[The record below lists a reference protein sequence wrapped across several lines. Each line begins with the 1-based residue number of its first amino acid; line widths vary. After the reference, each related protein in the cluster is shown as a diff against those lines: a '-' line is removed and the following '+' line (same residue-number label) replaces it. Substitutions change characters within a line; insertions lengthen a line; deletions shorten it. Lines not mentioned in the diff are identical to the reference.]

1 MNYCVLLFY
10 KYVQFNEP
18 EIFRENH
25 LKFCVDNNIK
35 GRVFIADEGINGTVS
50 GTKDDI
56 EKYKFHL
63 TSYPEFSDM
72 IFKEDEAED
81 HAFRKMH
88 VRVKNE
94 IVNSGLG
101 EINFSKGGKRL
112 KPEMLKEFYENGEE
126 FVIIDARNKYES
138 EIGKF
143 KNALTPDL
151 ETFRDWKNI
160 ISEIEDFKNKT
171 VVTYCTGGIRCEK
184 ASAYLVENGFKN
196 VFQLDGGIVTYTK
209 KFPDT
214 YWEGSIFVFDERRI
228 VEPNSKEELKHIAE
242 CYYCGRPTSY
252 YINCH
257 NYDCNKLLVSCHK
270 CKVENDYCCS
280 DNCRESANKR
290 ERYHG

>member
-143 KNALTPDL
+143 KNAITPDL